1 MPRLEHTALLALLLK
16 AYNRPV
22 MDYHYFPDIVL
33 IGKTRIEREE
43 LQMLLSEGYLQQT
56 HRDNF
61 GRFYALTEKAKL
73 LLHQSLK
80 AGRKGRKKLP
90 APPVQSNLLFR

>member
-1 MPRLEHTALLALLLK
+1 MPRPEHTALLALLLK

-22 MDYHYFPDIVL
+22 MDFHYFPDVVL

-43 LQMLLSEGYLQQT
+43 LLLLLSEGYLQQT

-61 GRFYALTEKAKL
+61 GRFFTLTEKAKM

-80 AGRKGRKKLP
+80 GGRKSRKKEGLP
-90 APPVQSNLLFR
+90 AGQGSFLFR

>member
-1 MPRLEHTALLALLLK
+1 MPRPEHTALLALLLK

-22 MDYHYFPDIVL
+22 LDFHYFPDIVL
-33 IGKTRIEREE
+33 IGKTRIEPAEFS
-43 LQMLLSEGYLQQT
+43 MLLSEGYLQQT

-61 GRFYALTEKAKL
+61 GCFYTLTHKAKA

-80 AGRKGRKKLP
+80 EGRKGRKKQP
-90 APPVQSNLLFR
+90 MTAIQNNLLFR